1 MTGIELVAVA
11 AISDNLVV
19 GDGPDI
25 PWESLPEDREQYRA
39 LVADAPVVLGRR
51 TFELMRAD
59 LPGRTQVVLSR
70 SERAY
75 DVETARVVG
84 SAADAIAA
92 VTETG
97 ADTAYVLGGA
107 TVYELFLPF
116 VDRMV
121 LTRVPGEY
129 DGTARY
135 PEWDAA
141 DWRRVA
147 ETPYDGFTVQEWERT
162 TSPER
167 PSTDA

>member
-1 MTGIELVAVA
+1 MTAIELVAVA

-39 LVADAPVVLGRR
+39 LVADAPAILGPYPVPPP
-51 TFELMRAD
+51 A
-59 LPGRTQVVLSR
+59 
-70 SERAY
+70 
-75 DVETARVVG
+75 
-84 SAADAIAA
+84 
-92 VTETG
+92 ETG
-97 ADTAYVLGGA
+97 AATAYVLGGA
-107 TVYELFLPF
+107 AIYELFLPL

-141 DWRRVA
+141 DWCLVA
-147 ETPYDGFTVQEWERT
+147 ETPYDGFTVQEWERAT
-162 TSPER
+162 HPDARQR
-167 PSTDA
+167 PRDPTASDDRSA